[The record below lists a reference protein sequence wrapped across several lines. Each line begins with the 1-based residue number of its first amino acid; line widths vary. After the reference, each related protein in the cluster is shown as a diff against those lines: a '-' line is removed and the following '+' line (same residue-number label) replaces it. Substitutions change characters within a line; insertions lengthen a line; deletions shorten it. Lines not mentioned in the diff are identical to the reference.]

1 MRISKLAALSMV
13 MILAAGAAAC
23 GQSTVQ
29 SETVQP
35 PVQSEAAAAPQ
46 QEEAE
51 RPEFY
56 AAISPDVNPY
66 TGLAKTEN
74 YPQGTRGVAVMIN
87 NVQAALPQS
96 GSCV

>member
-29 SETVQP
+29 SEAVQP
-35 PVQSEAAAAPQ
+35 PAQSESAAAPQ

-56 AAISPDVNPY
+56 AAVSPDVNPY
-66 TGLAKTEN
+66 TAAKR
-74 YPQGTRGVAVMIN
+74 PDC
-87 NVQAALPQS
+87 S

>member
-29 SETVQP
+29 SEAVQP

-46 QEEAE
+46 Q
-51 RPEFY
+51 
-56 AAISPDVNPY
+56 
-66 TGLAKTEN
+66 
-74 YPQGTRGVAVMIN
+74 
-87 NVQAALPQS
+87 
-96 GSCV
+96 